1 MRNKTLATINV
12 LCILAPMLLGAM
24 EEIIGEAIGNLILI
38 GVLGLFMII
47 FGIWTLAS
55 GYRIWIQIFGFSP
68 AVQYTESPTT
78 GVHSVQSRGGR
89 DSCI

>member
-24 EEIIGEAIGNLILI
+24 EEIMGEVIGNLILI

-47 FGIWTLAS
+47 FGIWTSLRL
-55 GYRIWIQIFGFSP
+55 YKLPDQ
-68 AVQYTESPTT
+68 
-78 GVHSVQSRGGR
+78 
-89 DSCI
+89 

>member
-24 EEIIGEAIGNLILI
+24 EELMGEVIGNLILI

-47 FGIWTLAS
+47 FGIWTSLRL
-55 GYRIWIQIFGFSP
+55 YKLPDQ
-68 AVQYTESPTT
+68 
-78 GVHSVQSRGGR
+78 
-89 DSCI
+89 